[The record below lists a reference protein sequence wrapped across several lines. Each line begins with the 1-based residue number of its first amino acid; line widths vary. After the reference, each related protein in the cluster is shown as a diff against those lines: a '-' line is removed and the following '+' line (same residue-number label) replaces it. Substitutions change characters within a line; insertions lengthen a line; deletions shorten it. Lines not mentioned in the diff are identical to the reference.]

1 MSCIHVTACQL
12 VYSPSAF
19 LARDF
24 QFKES
29 SRNSSAYLG
38 IKLPKISL
46 KRTSV
51 NTRYQLAAPV
61 CLFGDKG
68 KSENADEASPWKAL
82 ENAMENLKKDQSIE
96 DVLKQQIQKREYYD
110 DGGGKPPRG
119 GGGGGSGSRDGFG
132 EADEEGLSGIWD
144 EFVQVTLATFGL
156 IFLYIYIILGEEVT
170 VLAKDLI
177 KFLFTRQVSLRLARI
192 VSECK
197 SFFAKLNEKEV
208 VDPYWLE
215 REIINT
221 TTMYDSPEKYQR
233 ILYKAYLDSK
243 ADDDEDNNSG

>member
-1 MSCIHVTACQL
+1 MSCINVTACQL
-12 VYSPSAF
+12 VCSRPAF

-24 QFKES
+24 QFKVS
-29 SRNSSAYLG
+29 SRNTSAYLG
-38 IKLPKISL
+38 LKLPKISL

-51 NTRYQLAAPV
+51 TTRYQQAAPV
-61 CLFGDKG
+61 CLFGGKG
-68 KSENADEASPWKAL
+68 KSENADEASPMKAF
-82 ENAMENLKKDQSIE
+82 ENAMGNFKKNQSIE
-96 DVLKQQIQKREYYD
+96 DVLKQQIQKQEYYD

-119 GGGGGSGSRDGFG
+119 GGGSGDGFG
-132 EADEEGLSGIWD
+132 EADDEGLSGIWD
-144 EFVQVTLATFGL
+144 ESVQVILATVGF
-156 IFLYIYIILGEEVT
+156 IFLYIYIIEAEEVT

-177 KFLFTRQVSLRLARI
+177 KFLFTRQKSLRLVRI
-192 VSECK
+192 ISDWE

-208 VDPYWLE
+208 EDPYWLE

-243 ADDDEDNNSG
+243 ADDNEGYDNFR

>member
-1 MSCIHVTACQL
+1 MSCIHVTAFQL

-51 NTRYQLAAPV
+51 TTRYQLGAPV
-61 CLFGDKG
+61 CLFGNKG

-82 ENAMENLKKDQSIE
+82 DNAMENLKKDQSIE

-119 GGGGGSGSRDGFG
+119 GGGGSSGDGFG

-144 EFVQVTLATFGL
+144 EFVQVILATFGF
-156 IFLYIYIILGEEVT
+156 IFLYIYIIQAEEVT

-192 VSECK
+192 VSEWK

-233 ILYKAYLDSK
+233 VLYKAYLDSK
-243 ADDDEDNNSG
+243 ADDDDEGYNKFG